1 MSLGIEPKQV
11 AALTATVLEVG
22 SSDAGVRSGCN
33 LLLRLLIAGN
43 EGQ

>member
-1 MSLGIEPKQV
+1 MSLDIEPKRLV
-11 AALTATVLEVG
+11 APTATVLEVG